1 LQLLS
6 QSIPIS
12 LTRTLILVK
21 SSSAEDEVS
30 KNNHLH
36 QIQGWGKIISMKQL
50 KFSWKYAVIIVGVI
64 FLAYLVMDFNNRMV
78 NLRNL
83 SEQRDRV
90 AAQVTS
96 LVQERSKLETQ
107 IAYATSEAA
116 VVQWAYEE
124 GRMVRPGDNPIIP
137 LAPAQSTPAPTPNP
151 IITQPA
157 VEKWQVWIMLFVDKQ

>member
-1 LQLLS
+1 
-6 QSIPIS
+6 
-12 LTRTLILVK
+12 
-21 SSSAEDEVS
+21 
-30 KNNHLH
+30 
-36 QIQGWGKIISMKQL
+36 MKQL

-83 SEQRDRV
+83 NEQRDRV

-96 LVQERSKLETQ
+96 LVKERSNLETQ

-124 GRMVRPGDNPIIP
+124 GRMVQPGDNPVIP
-137 LAPAQSTPAPTPNP
+137 LAPAQSTPAPKPNP

-157 VEKWQVWIMLFVDKQ
+157 VEKWQVWMMLFVDKQ